1 MKEKIISIIAY
12 LSLLLIIVSM
22 FAGVSLWK
30 VKISSIRQIKD
41 KNEEVI
47 EKIEETEKVVS
58 EDYPKAKTKLEDTYK
73 EYTTQKQKYIEL
85 AGISNDS
92 DKGTYETKQYDIT
105 YLWKKIGSYA
115 TNRNL
120 AIGISVQKNTSSLY
134 DLNFTVK
141 GEYTDISDFI
151 VDIEEDSEFNFRIYN
166 FKMVAS
172 DNNKNIIIANF
183 STKNI
188 NIDSSTIS

>member
-47 EKIEETEKVVS
+47 RKIEETEKVVS

-92 DKGTYETKQYDIT
+92 E
-105 YLWKKIGSYA
+105 IGSYA

-120 AIGISVQKNTSSLY
+120 AIGINVQKNTSSLY